1 MCLVILRHCK
11 TNEIQLCQKQ
21 NTKLTIL
28 QMNALKLQKD
38 GLLIGLMTEFMQ
50 EDLLKFQM
58 PIKLINFCQNTLLI
72 TMSID
77 LNNLKLF

>member
-1 MCLVILRHCK
+1 MGAFK
-11 TNEIQLCQKQ
+11 YKQ

-28 QMNALKLQKD
+28 QMNVLKLQKD
-38 GLLIGLMTEFMQ
+38 GLPIGSMTEFMQ

-58 PIKLINFCQNTLLI
+58 PIKLINSCQNTLLI